1 MQINIREQGEVTIL
15 DLAGEIRLDDERGD
29 SLQDA
34 VRSQIE
40 AGKKSVLLNFKNLDF
55 IDSSGL
61 GAFLMCIRKLR
72 SDGGE
77 MKICGMTSPVK
88 ALFELVRMH
97 RVCHV
102 TETVDEAVEAFQN

>member
-1 MQINIREQGEVTIL
+1 M
-15 DLAGEIRLDDERGD
+15 DLQVENRGEIAVVTVPGRALDASNVDDFKAAILPVVGENSRVV
-29 SLQDA
+29 LN
-34 VRSQIE
+34 IE
-40 AGKKSVLLNFKNLDF
+40 NLEF
-55 IDSSGL
+55 VDSSGL

-77 MKICGMTSPVK
+77 MKISGMTSPVK

-102 TETVDEAVEAFQN
+102 TETVGEAVEAFQS

>member
-1 MQINIREQGEVTIL
+1 MDLRVEKRDDIAVVSVPGKALDASNVDDFKAAIVPVIDGNPKVVLNIE
-15 DLAGEIRLDDERGD
+15 
-29 SLQDA
+29 
-34 VRSQIE
+34 
-40 AGKKSVLLNFKNLDF
+40 NLDF
-55 IDSSGL
+55 VDSSGL